1 MDKINEET
9 TIYEE
14 FLRQAVKLFVEKQ
27 QLPIQELHIGPQR
40 NGTLFTILGRLDDNY
55 KVSKVDTFEDD
66 FVDFVLSQTWEVD
79 VSRGFKN
86 IGLTLGDFNTW
97 VGFHGSVDL
106 QYIIEDTEKAK
117 LKGTKK
123 PDDVSFILKRLND
136 AGYSAYVV
144 GGCVRDASM
153 KRDPHDWDIT
163 TSAKPDQVEKVFE
176 DHKIIETGLKHGTVT
191 VMRNG
196 EGYEITTYRI
206 DGDYSDGRHPDSVAF
221 TGDVV
226 EDLKRRDFTMNA
238 IALDNNG
245 DVVDPFDG
253 CSDIYSRKVRAVGS
267 PVDRFNEDAL
277 RIMRAIRFAAVFDF
291 EIDDETKWAIF
302 KLYPNLKKVSKERIN
317 AELIKMAK
325 SPRFFRVLSDYAP
338 ILAYVMG
345 VDGFIINARV
355 ESEDIIT
362 KFATMFR
369 TIEDAETVM
378 NDLKFD
384 GETRDSV
391 IQLVKWRDY
400 GIEEDN
406 SINIKLWLNQIGE
419 EQLYRLGKIKG
430 KDLTIPINKVKNDC
444 YNIKDLA
451 VNGNDVMALGYKG
464 KEVGEILN
472 KVLNEVI
479 YERLENDKNA
489 IIAYIQ
495 TNN

>member
-1 MDKINEET
+1 M
-9 TIYEE
+9 
-14 FLRQAVKLFVEKQ
+14 
-27 QLPIQELHIGPQR
+27 
-40 NGTLFTILGRLDDNY
+40 
-55 KVSKVDTFEDD
+55 
-66 FVDFVLSQTWEVD
+66 
-79 VSRGFKN
+79 
-86 IGLTLGDFNTW
+86 
-97 VGFHGSVDL
+97 
-106 QYIIEDTEKAK
+106 
-117 LKGTKK
+117 
-123 PDDVSFILKRLND
+123 
-136 AGYSAYVV
+136 
-144 GGCVRDASM
+144 
-153 KRDPHDWDIT
+153 
-163 TSAKPDQVEKVFE
+163 
-176 DHKIIETGLKHGTVT
+176 
-191 VMRNG
+191 
-196 EGYEITTYRI
+196 
-206 DGDYSDGRHPDSVAF
+206 
-221 TGDVV
+221 
-226 EDLKRRDFTMNA
+226 
-238 IALDNNG
+238 
-245 DVVDPFDG
+245 
-253 CSDIYSRKVRAVGS
+253 
-267 PVDRFNEDAL
+267 
-277 RIMRAIRFAAVFDF
+277 FDF